1 MIQIVEGLLSLDWS
15 IAGRLA
21 LSALLSGV
29 IGIERSIRGKPAGLR
44 THLLVSLGSSLIMLI
59 SIKMGDLYPGKGVD
73 PTRIA
78 ANVVAGLG
86 FLGAGTIIH
95 SRGSIQGL
103 TTAASLWA
111 TGAIGLAVG
120 CEYYQAAIQATIA
133 ILLALHMLD
142 RLERFVVDRLAPGV
156 TRAGPRIR
164 ERIRKKLFD
173 E

>member
-1 MIQIVEGLLSLDWS
+1 MIQTVEGILSLDWS
-15 IAGRLA
+15 IAGRLT
-21 LSALLSGV
+21 LSALLSGI
-29 IGIERSIRGKPAGLR
+29 IGLERAIRGKPAGLR
-44 THLLVSLGSSLIMLI
+44 THLLVSLGSTLTMLI
-59 SIKMGDLYPGKGVD
+59 SIKMAELYPGKGVD

-133 ILLALHMLD
+133 MLLALHILD
-142 RLERFVVDRLAPGV
+142 RVERYAVDRLAPKLR
-156 TRAGPRIR
+156 RAGPRIR
-164 ERIRKKLFD
+164 EAIRKKLF
-173 E
+173 EE